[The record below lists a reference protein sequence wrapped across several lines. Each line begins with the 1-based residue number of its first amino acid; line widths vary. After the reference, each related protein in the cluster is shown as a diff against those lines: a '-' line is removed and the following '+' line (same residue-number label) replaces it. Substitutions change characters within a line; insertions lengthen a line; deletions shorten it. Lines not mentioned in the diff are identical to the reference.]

1 MKTTINKISKI
12 FLVIALFSFGCSED
26 FLQYDQ
32 RGVQTVE
39 SFYQTDDQVFEA
51 LMSVF
56 NQWQAGMG
64 FNYIYLHQAMSDESY
79 AGGGARGDNGG
90 TLEELNEYRYS
101 PSTSIIRDY
110 YSWMYNCINRSNLV
124 VDNTN
129 PDTDNKAMFVA
140 MAKALRGYAYFFLKN
155 MWGEVPLVLHELNPE
170 EYNQPRTP
178 MAEIDAQIELDFT
191 EAIAVLPVRSEMPG
205 EYRQLLSKGSVQ
217 AMLGKHYLFN
227 EEYDKAASTFQLMID
242 SGEYD
247 LYPDYSKVL
256 RKESEHGVESVFE
269 LNYAST
275 LGYADAFTGAFGGE
289 SGLGGWIIMNG
300 PRPEYLPAP
309 TFFMLDLFPMSWG
322 FINPHKE
329 MYDAF
334 IEAGDSVR
342 LASNIIGPNELAAM
356 GSSYLTPA
364 GFVPYGSDG
373 YLDLKYL
380 GYMSEGNGGDPWTQ
394 FSNVGTN
401 VRMIRY
407 ADVLLMAAEAYNRK
421 SSPDDNKAQ
430 KYVNEVRARVSLD
443 PVSTTGNDLF
453 NDIKTERKLELA
465 FEGERYMDLQRWGDA
480 YEALKD
486 QGKKVPNG
494 SGGFYEPQGAGY
506 EQGRDELLPFPEYEM
521 TVNTALK
528 GQQNPGYN

>member
-1 MKTTINKISKI
+1 MKTTINNFSKI
-12 FLVIALFSFGCSED
+12 LLFIALFTFGCSED

-39 SFYQTDDQVFEA
+39 SFYKTDDQVFEA
-51 LMSVF
+51 LMAVF
-56 NQWQAGMG
+56 NQWQGGMG
-64 FNYIYLHQAMSDESY
+64 FNYLYLHQAMSDESY
-79 AGGGARGDNGG
+79 AGGGARGDNSGS
-90 TLEELNEYRYS
+90 LEELNEYRFS
-101 PSTSIIRDY
+101 PTTSPIRSY

-124 VDNTN
+124 IDNTEA
-129 PDTDNKAMFVA
+129 DTDNKAMFVA

-191 EAIAVLPVRSEMPG
+191 EAIAVLSLKSALPG
-205 EYRQLLSKGSVQ
+205 QYAQLLSKGAVQ

-227 EEYDKAASTFQLMID
+227 EDFDKAASTFQLIID

-247 LYPDYSKVL
+247 LYPDYSKVI
-256 RKESEHGVESVFE
+256 RKDTEHGIESLFE
-269 LNYAST
+269 LNFAST
-275 LGYADAFTGAFGGE
+275 LSYASIFGAE
-289 SGLGGWIIMNG
+289 SGVGGWVVMNG
-300 PRPEYLPAP
+300 PRPEYLPAM
-309 TFFMLDLFPMSWG
+309 TFFMLDLFPFSWG

-334 IEAGDSVR
+334 VAEGDYVR
-342 LASNIIGPNELAAM
+342 LASNIIGPDELAAL
-356 GSSYLTPA
+356 GSSYQTPA
-364 GFVPYGSDG
+364 GYVPYGSDG

-380 GYMSEGNGGDPWTQ
+380 GYMSEGSGADGWTQ

-421 SSPDDNKAQ
+421 SSPDDEKART
-430 KYVNEVRARVSLD
+430 YVNKVRARVNLD
-443 PVSTTGNDLF
+443 PISTSGAALF
-453 NDIKTERKLELA
+453 EDIKTERKLELA
-465 FEGERYMDLQRWGDA
+465 FEGERYLDLQRWGDA

-486 QGKKVPNG
+486 QGKKIPNG
-494 SGGFYEPQGAGY
+494 SGGYFEPEGAGY
-506 EQGRDELLPFPEYEM
+506 DKGKNELLPIPEYEM
-521 TVNTALK
+521 TVNTALE